1 MRQLLDTSTK
11 SVRRTGLRSVL
22 AAGLVVMLAVVFAP
36 SGHTQALGGM
46 IGSVTDSTGAVI
58 PGANVTATNDA
69 TSVVSRAVTSS
80 AGTYAI
86 TDLLPG
92 VYTVK
97 VEAPG
102 FRGFVAAGVHV
113 DFGVKATVNASL
125 SAGGTTTTVQVT
137 APAITLQTSDP
148 EMGTTIEHKVVE
160 ELPDQLGGVNGGVG
174 PRGRQI
180 DDFLFLAPG
189 VQGGEFSHRIDG
201 GVDFENE
208 VLFNGIPAV
217 QSETQG
223 FQSNINPP
231 FEMVNQFRVVTSVF
245 SAQYGLAQGAA
256 SYNFVSG
263 TNQLHG
269 EAFEIMRNNYFD
281 ARGLEQLTPNGV
293 PQDHENN
300 YGFSVGGPVW
310 LGKLYNGRDRTFW
323 HVTSEWYEYNQ
334 SLTGAMTVPTA
345 DAKMGNFSAYA
356 PIFVPPG
363 FSCGGLTP
371 GQQFPG
377 NVIPANCISP
387 LSQTLLNQLPNPTLS
402 GLTSNLPYQ
411 VGVIPA
417 RQTSWGFT
425 IDETLTRNQSIHYSQ
440 WRDSWEQPYCC
451 DNSAYFS
458 TASLLTGLKSEP
470 RLGSGFFLNYTY
482 TLTPNLV
489 MTAGAGWLGELND
502 EYNLHPGTSF
512 AAVEGGTVP
521 PNINFTSPLGN
532 APNFNTP
539 NSWGIGQG
547 ETSSVNRKLGLA
559 FDNNYLYSHG
569 RHTMNFGFEIRRA
582 YQDNATCDACGGS
595 FTFNS
600 ITTSNGN
607 TDVTNPNVPNEDNTG
622 NAFASYLLGTA
633 DSAFRQFVQ
642 ENKLRNFYVAPY
654 FQDSIK
660 LLPKLTVDL
669 GLRWDIMRPFTD
681 VHNDVVFLDTSLP
694 NPGTI
699 TPTGT
704 SLLGAATQ
712 LGSCALCAGYDRAD
726 LKWDQFSPRVGFAY
740 QVSQK
745 MVILG
750 GYSLVHLDGGAFEF
764 GTDKVSVNYGSILA
778 GTYNVASTGTNT
790 PAFGAWDSRMLP
802 TPPATPLTPE
812 IGNGT
817 GVLHVFSRNDGRAPY
832 TQSYNLGVQRELPWN
847 LFLSISYIGNNAMR
861 LPSALNNTNQLNPS
875 YLALGSVLGEAW
887 TSPAAQAA
895 LQAAG
900 YSQAGGYYT
909 PYVNFIN
916 DWGSA
921 ITVSQALLPF
931 PQYSP
936 TENGNTLNN
945 FDLAGV
951 ANYNA
956 LQAQL
961 QKRFTNGLSFL
972 TSYTL
977 SRTMSNADSGFS
989 VFATTALNK
998 YNQRAEWAVA
1008 SNDQHHL
1015 LTISGVYELPIGT
1028 GKAIASGNNFVD
1040 KQILGGWQLSG
1051 IFQYASGVPFGIGAS
1066 GTPLQTGGNRANL
1079 VPGVPVN
1086 IKYNNYYTGGLAFN
1100 TNAWTNP
1107 GRFAVGDAARN
1118 QSNLRNPFSSNE
1130 NISLGKKF
1138 SFGEKVFAEI
1148 RMDYFNILNRM
1159 QVCGPTNGNVDTNVS
1174 DATFGQFFGPCQAN
1188 RPRQGQAYFKVNF

>member
-1 MRQLLDTSTK
+1 MRQLLETSK
-11 SVRRTGLRSVL
+11 NLLRAGWQGTL
-22 AAGLVVMLAVVFAP
+22 AIGFVVMLAAALAP
-36 SGHTQALGGM
+36 ALHAQALGGM
-46 IGSVTDSTGAVI
+46 IGTVTDSTGAVI
-58 PGANVTATNDA
+58 PGASVTATNDA
-69 TSVVSRAVTSS
+69 TSVTSRAVTSS

-97 VEAPG
+97 IDSAG
-102 FRGFVAAGVHV
+102 FHGFVSSGVHV
-113 DFGVKATVNASL
+113 DFGVKANVNAVL
-125 SAGGTTTTVQVT
+125 AAGGTSTTVQVT
-137 APAITLQTSDP
+137 APAISLQTSDP
-148 EMGTTIEHKVVE
+148 ELGTTIEHEVVE

-201 GVDFENE
+201 GVDFQNE

-300 YGFSVGGPVW
+300 YGFALGGPVW
-310 LGKLYNGRDRTFW
+310 LWKLYNGKDRTFW
-323 HVTSEWYEYNQ
+323 HVTSEWYRYNQ

-345 DAKMGNFSAYA
+345 AAKTGDFSAYA
-356 PIFVPPG
+356 PIYVPPG

-371 GQQFPG
+371 GEQFPG
-377 NVIPANCISP
+377 NVIPSGCISP
-387 LSQTLLNQLPNPTLS
+387 LSQTLLSELPDPTLS

-411 VGVIPA
+411 VGTIPA
-417 RQTSWGFT
+417 RQLSWGYT
-425 IDETLTRNQSIHYSQ
+425 IDEVLTRNQSIHFSQ
-440 WRDSWEQPYCC
+440 WRDSWQQPECC
-451 DNSAYFS
+451 DNSAYFAATS
-458 TASLLTGLKSEP
+458 VLTGLKTEP

-482 TLTPNLV
+482 AMTPNLV

-502 EYNLHPGTSF
+502 EYNLHPGTTF
-512 AAVEGGTVP
+512 GAVEGGTVP
-521 PNINFTSPLGN
+521 PNINFNSPLGG

-559 FDNNYLYSHG
+559 FENNYLYTHG

-582 YQDNATCDACGGS
+582 FQDNATCGACGGS

-607 TDVTNPNVPNEDNTG
+607 TDVSNPSAPNEDNTG
-622 NAFASYLLGTA
+622 NAFASYLLGDA
-633 DSAFRQFVQ
+633 DSAYRQFVE
-642 ENKLRNFYVAPY
+642 ENRLRNFYIAPY
-654 FQDSIK
+654 VQDSIK
-660 LLPKLTVDL
+660 LTPQLTIDV
-669 GLRWDIMRPFTD
+669 GLRWDLMRPFTD
-681 VHNDVVFLDTSLP
+681 AANDVVFLNTSLP
-694 NPGTI
+694 NPGAI
-699 TPTGT
+699 TPSGAA
-704 SLLGAATQ
+704 LLGAATQ

-726 LKWDQFSPRVGFAY
+726 LKWNQFSPRFGFAY
-740 QVSQK
+740 ELNHK
-745 MVILG
+745 TAILG

-764 GTDKVSVNYGSILA
+764 GTSKVSLYYGSVLA
-778 GTYNVASTGTNT
+778 GTFNVASNGTNT
-790 PAFGAWDSRMLP
+790 PAFGVWDSRTVP

-817 GVLHVFSRNDGRAPY
+817 GTLHVFSRDDGGAPY
-832 TQSYNLGVQRELPWN
+832 TQSYNLGIQRELPWN
-847 LFLSISYIGNNAMR
+847 LYLSLSYVGNNAMH
-861 LPSALNNTNQLNPS
+861 LPSALNNTNQLNPK
-875 YLALGSVLGEAW
+875 YLALGGVLGEAW
-887 TSPAAQAA
+887 TSPDAQAA
-895 LQAAG
+895 LAAAG
-900 YSQAGGYYT
+900 YGQSGGYYT
-909 PYVNFIN
+909 PYINFAN
-916 DWGSA
+916 DWGTG

-956 LQAQL
+956 LQATL

-977 SRTMSNADSGFS
+977 SRTMSNADNGFS
-989 VFATTALNK
+989 IFQSTALNK

-1008 SNDQHHL
+1008 SNDQQHL
-1015 LTISGVYELPIGT
+1015 LTMSGVYELPIGT
-1028 GKAIASGNNFVD
+1028 GKAIASGNNFVN
-1040 KQILGGWQLSG
+1040 KEILGGWQVSG
-1051 IFQYASGVPFGIGAS
+1051 VLQYASGTPFGITAS
-1066 GTPLQTGGNRANL
+1066 GTPLQTGGNRANFIA
-1079 VPGVPVN
+1079 GVPIHLN
-1086 IKYNNYYTGGLAFN
+1086 YKNYYAAGSAFN
-1100 TNAWTNP
+1100 TAAWTPP
-1107 GRFAVGDAARN
+1107 GLFAVGTAARN
-1118 QSNLRNPFSSNE
+1118 QSVLRNPFSSNE
-1130 NISLGKKF
+1130 NIALAKKF
-1138 SFGEKVFAEI
+1138 AFGEKVNAEL
-1148 RMDYFNILNRM
+1148 RMEYFNVLNRM
-1159 QVCGPTNGNVDTNVS
+1159 QVCGPTNSDVDTNAS
-1174 DATFGQFFGPCQAN
+1174 DATFGQFFGPCQGN